1 MAKLLRKD
9 RVGIAAGYAARW
21 LAASWSATVL
31 GPMSSELRIG
41 LIALVGTVALYFG
54 LSSILPASWRIESQ
68 AQIEAPA
75 TQLVPLFAD
84 FRSWQEWTTLSGTA
98 RTDTKVEVEGDP
110 GKPGHRIVWRSNQN
124 EAALQLV
131 AVREDGVDYEFTSR
145 LGKEGKQ
152 DQIGRGS
159 IRAVAA
165 VGGQGTVVTWSDE
178 SSVGTFVERW
188 FLWFGVLQEKAKEF
202 QQASLQKLKQRAE
215 GKLAPTAEQPKQA
228 PSGTK

>member
-1 MAKLLRKD
+1 M
-9 RVGIAAGYAARW
+9 
-21 LAASWSATVL
+21 
-31 GPMSSELRIG
+31 
-41 LIALVGTVALYFG
+41 
-54 LSSILPASWRIESQ
+54 
-68 AQIEAPA
+68 
-75 TQLVPLFAD
+75 
-84 FRSWQEWTTLSGTA
+84 
-98 RTDTKVEVEGDP
+98 
-110 GKPGHRIVWRSNQN
+110 
-124 EAALQLV
+124 

-178 SSVGTFVERW
+178 SSVSTFVERW